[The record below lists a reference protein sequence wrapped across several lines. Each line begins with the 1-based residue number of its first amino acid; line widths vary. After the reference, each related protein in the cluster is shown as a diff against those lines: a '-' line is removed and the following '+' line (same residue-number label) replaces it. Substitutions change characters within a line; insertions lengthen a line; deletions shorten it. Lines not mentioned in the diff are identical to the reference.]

1 MMITYLSRILLFF
14 YISIICLVYLNYSLK
29 EDWFIAGQS
38 NITWQNDIWD
48 RDCSMDNLY
57 PKYCNVFVEQFHDI
71 NKEIN
76 IETETHLTEAKT
88 FSLFATYFGIHLSNV
103 RNKLSRINLTVT
115 GDGSTAI
122 SCWIELEGKC
132 KNNYLDRF
140 KGYEFDGFVWWQG
153 ETDGI
158 NKTDPDTYQKNLEK
172 LIKYIRDFFGN
183 DEMKIII
190 VAIPGYWDAG
200 DHESKEYAEIRNR
213 QLIVG
218 RSDPYIKIVNARDY
232 TESELH
238 PVNYYN
244 EIAKEAAKVSTQ

>member
-1 MMITYLSRILLFF
+1 M
-14 YISIICLVYLNYSLK
+14 VYLNYSLK
-29 EDWFIAGQS
+29 EHWFIVGQS
-38 NITWQNDIWD
+38 NITWQNDTWD
-48 RDCSMDNLY
+48 RDCSMNNIY
-57 PKYCNVFVEQFHDI
+57 PKYCNVFVEQFHYM

-200 DHESKEYAEIRNR
+200 DHESKDYTEIRNR

-218 RSDPYIKIVNARDY
+218 RSDPYIEIVNARDY
-232 TESELH
+232 TEIELH
-238 PVNYYN
+238 PTNHYN
-244 EIAKEAAKVSTQ
+244 EIAKKAAKVSVR